1 MLIQKLSDIQGAKNA
16 DGLVV
21 VIDILRAATV
31 EAYLFSMGVTSII
44 PVSTPEEAFLLKRQH
59 PDYILV
65 GENYGIKIEGF
76 DYGNSPTELLKADL
90 KNKVVVHRSTR
101 GTQGLVNA
109 TKASGL
115 IFGSFVICSAIVSY
129 VNKKKIKKVSIV
141 AMDEEDSLF
150 SDYLEKSLLGEKTN
164 INRVKE
170 ALYSHPNVKY
180 YFDTQ
185 KKAFPWS
192 DIDLALQVNKF
203 NFVCLVKRRNNTLI
217 TSKVMV
223 VF

>member
-31 EAYLFSMGVTSII
+31 EAYLFSIGVTSII
-44 PVSTPEEAFLLKRQH
+44 PVSTAEEAFLLKRQH

-76 DYGNSPTELLKADL
+76 DYGNSPTELLKVDL

-109 TKASGL
+109 TKASEL
-115 IFGSFVICSAIVSY
+115 IFGSFVTCSAIVTY
-129 VNKKKIKKVSIV
+129 AHKKKIKKVSIV

-150 SDYLEKSLLGEKTN
+150 SDYLEKSLLGQKTN
-164 INRVKE
+164 IDQVKE

-185 KKAFPWS
+185 KEAFPRA

-203 NFVCLVKRRNNTLI
+203 NFVCLVQRRNNTLI
-217 TSKVMV
+217 TSKVTV
-223 VF
+223 